1 MTTRGRAV
9 GSMSAVATQE
19 PQPFNTATWLKDSV
33 AAIAAAAVSALGAG
47 SEGFAPWGFVL
58 VVIAGVVPQHWGA
71 WASYLSQASL
81 FYGLVFMTVGI
92 SIVASAAWRLEHRGN
107 NWNQLMLSTKRASRI
122 FAVKTSAIVVLIAVM
137 QLVFIV
143 CALALGFVLGV
154 RRLPPTVL
162 HPL

>member
-1 MTTRGRAV
+1 
-9 GSMSAVATQE
+9 MSAVAAQE

-58 VVIAGVVPQHWGA
+58 VVIAGVVPIVQRRFPYFTVA
-71 WASYLSQASL
+71 
-81 FYGLVFMTVGI
+81 GLLVALCVSALQPQPSVGVIVLVCMCAYI
-92 SIVASAAWRLEHRGN
+92 SMRR
-107 NWNQLMLSTKRASRI
+107 
-122 FAVKTSAIVVLIAVM
+122 VKTSAIVVLMAVM

-162 HPL
+162 HPLC

>member
-33 AAIAAAAVSALGAG
+33 AAIAAAA
-47 SEGFAPWGFVL
+47 ERWG
-58 VVIAGVVPQHWGA
+58 HC
-71 WASYLSQASL
+71 
-81 FYGLVFMTVGI
+81 VGCAYI
-92 SIVASAAWRLEHRGN
+92 SMRR
-107 NWNQLMLSTKRASRI
+107 
-122 FAVKTSAIVVLIAVM
+122 VKTSAIVVLMAVM

-162 HPL
+162 HPLC